1 MNKGFSILE
10 TTVAVALIAIL
21 TFLTFPLIRTTTTIN
36 KTFHSSDKQYKK
48 INRVITSMEKTIAN
62 SKQMSTIYSGK
73 ENLENS
79 FFITDY
85 SESIKNT
92 LSSSLFSNKK
102 NRGNLLFLE
111 YPSYDNKTVIYG
123 YVIFFFYERNLYFIE
138 AKLLN
143 NSIQVTKKQAI
154 IKNIDGYFEEIS
166 QGVTITINSGNNI
179 LKGFGYIEN
188 KK

>member
-48 INRVITSMEKTIAN
+48 INRVITSMERTITN
-62 SKQMSTIYSGK
+62 SKKINIFYSGK
-73 ENLENS
+73 ENLESS
-79 FFITDY
+79 FFIADY
-85 SESIKNT
+85 SENIKNT
-92 LSSSLFSNKK
+92 LSSSLFSSKI

-111 YPSYDNKTVIYG
+111 YPSYDNKSIIYG
-123 YVIFFFYERNLYFIE
+123 YVIFFFSEKNLYFIE

-143 NSIQVTKKQAI
+143 STIQITKKQAI
-154 IKNIDGYFEEIS
+154 IKNVDGYFEQAS
-166 QGVTITINSGNNI
+166 QGVIITINSENNI

-188 KK
+188 